1 MVNQGNL
8 KIDCLFDIQKNHSNK
23 IIMVNI
29 NINFFANECSNMI
42 TNRANEDIDILMN
55 SEAALDKKFAIYAL
69 CHLQDFSNLQ
79 KFQWWWNLT
88 LHKR

>member
-1 MVNQGNL
+1 MLKVKTKMNMVNQGNL
-8 KIDCLFDIQKNHSNK
+8 KIDCLINIRKNHSNK

-42 TNRANEDIDILMN
+42 TNMVTEDIDILMN
-55 SEAALDKKFAIYAL
+55 SEATLDKKFARYAF

-79 KFQWWWNLT
+79 KF
-88 LHKR
+88 